1 MTRTIAGLAVA
12 VLVSAGAC
20 EPGQP
25 AVAHQSA
32 AQVHTFAGGYAGTV
46 LTDAAPPAWA
56 QGGWNVAKGRPWG
69 VPWALG
75 SGGQAVA
82 FVFARELVAAA
93 SPPVDCTPTKA
104 LWGPH
109 ATPPPFSSPA
119 TPPPAPP

>member
-1 MTRTIAGLAVA
+1 MTRTIAGFAVA

-32 AQVHTFAGGYAGTV
+32 AQVHTFAGGCAGTV

-82 FVFARELVAAA
+82 FVFARELVAGA
-93 SPPVDCTPTKA
+93 SPPLDGTTNKA
-104 LWGPH
+104 PRVANRNAPH
-109 ATPPPFSSPA
+109 PF
-119 TPPPAPP
+119 

>member
-1 MTRTIAGLAVA
+1 MTRTMAGLAVA

-32 AQVHTFAGGYAGTV
+32 AQVHTFAGGCAGTV

-82 FVFARELVAAA
+82 FVFARELVAGGR
-93 SPPVDCTPTKA
+93 PRVDGSNHKM
-104 LWGPH
+104 LWG
-109 ATPPPFSSPA
+109 ATRI
-119 TPPPAPP
+119 APSFLVGRH